1 MPSGHK
7 PTKRGINN
15 FINASWIEANYVII
29 YEDYSIQNNADQH
42 IITCTDEVC
51 PVVAEEVGEV
61 QKGGLRII
69 QTWSK

>member
-1 MPSGHK
+1 MLVGLK
-7 PTKRGINN
+7 T
-15 FINASWIEANYVII
+15 NYK
-29 YEDYSIQNNADQH
+29 DFAHNTIQNNADQH

-69 QTWSK
+69 QT